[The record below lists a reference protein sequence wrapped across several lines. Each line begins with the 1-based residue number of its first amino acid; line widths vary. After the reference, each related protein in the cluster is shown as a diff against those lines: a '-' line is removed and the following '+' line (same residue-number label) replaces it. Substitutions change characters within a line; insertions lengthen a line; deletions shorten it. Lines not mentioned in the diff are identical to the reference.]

1 MAHHRQRNVCAR
13 CDLKMQRDLQ
23 ARAGPACKRS
33 REDDNL
39 HGDMGI
45 HGGHKDDEGASK
57 KPRNK
62 VAKNKQ
68 AQGPG
73 FETRIYECTTC
84 GKDCGSPSKLM
95 VHLRVHSGD
104 KPYSCDTCGKAFSNS
119 SSLKKHMRSRH

>member
-1 MAHHRQRNVCAR
+1 
-13 CDLKMQRDLQ
+13 
-23 ARAGPACKRS
+23 
-33 REDDNL
+33 
-39 HGDMGI
+39 MGI

-104 KPYSCDTCGKAFSNS
+104 KPYSCDTCGKAFATSGALTVHLRVHSGDKPYSCDTCGKAFAESGNLS
-119 SSLKKHMRSRH
+119 MH